1 MRVLHIINSL
11 AAGGAEK
18 LAEQMLPIMA
28 REYGIT
34 CNVLL
39 LTDKGNVFDDELRKN
54 GVQID
59 VVPYR
64 RPRSPLNP
72 LLIRRYINKGNYD
85 VVHAHLFPTFYW
97 VSLAARLTLRP
108 KPSFFVTEHCTHN
121 ERRDRK
127 WLKPVERLIYSQY
140 DRVFSV
146 SCAALSNLIGWLSLS
161 ETEKFVV
168 IQNGIDLKPFYDAV
182 PYEKSEICGTREDQI
197 VLVTMVAR
205 FTPEKDQKTLIRCLS
220 VLPEKVHV
228 AFVGSGP
235 LKGECEE
242 LAAELGVRSRV
253 HFLGFRRD
261 VPRILKTSDIVV
273 LSSHREAFGLTAVEG
288 MAAGKPVVGTNVQG
302 LSDVIGDTAL
312 LFACG
317 DYEGLGTIISRLL
330 DDPAYYRSVAER
342 FLQRSKEFDIRKTIE
357 GLLDFYQQALGRT
370 SS

>member
-1 MRVLHIINSL
+1 
-11 AAGGAEK
+11 
-18 LAEQMLPIMA
+18 
-28 REYGIT
+28 
-34 CNVLL
+34 
-39 LTDKGNVFDDELRKN
+39 
-54 GVQID
+54 
-59 VVPYR
+59 
-64 RPRSPLNP
+64 
-72 LLIRRYINKGNYD
+72 
-85 VVHAHLFPTFYW
+85 
-97 VSLAARLTLRP
+97 
-108 KPSFFVTEHCTHN
+108 
-121 ERRDRK
+121 
-127 WLKPVERLIYSQY
+127 
-140 DRVFSV
+140 
-146 SCAALSNLIGWLSLS
+146 LSNLIGWLSLS